1 MALPTRLG
9 GFNSSLSA
17 HPAALAVPSELP
29 IARLLAYFHKLTT
42 KKRNSVKID
51 LTVISKTGNCQI
63 KSWSLHVI

>member
-1 MALPTRLG
+1 MVLPMRLG
-9 GFNSSLSA
+9 DFSSSLSA
-17 HPAALAVPSELP
+17 PPAALVAPSELP

-51 LTVISKTGNCQI
+51 LTVISKTSNCQI